1 MCTSNACTLTALSH
15 RHIVLATCP
24 QFYASALPE
33 NKMSGTLYRRR
44 NNGVVSMVEFQQNCI
59 YSNLYIYVAN
69 YIASNKISV
78 VCTNLVNPFMK
89 AMISVCV

>member
-1 MCTSNACTLTALSH
+1 MCVHIECMHINCSLSPTHCTCNVST
-15 RHIVLATCP
+15 VLRLCLAREQDEWHSIQEKEQWSSVYGGISAELYIQ
-24 QFYASALPE
+24 QF
-33 NKMSGTLYRRR
+33 
-44 NNGVVSMVEFQQNCI
+44 
-59 YSNLYIYVAN
+59 IYVAN